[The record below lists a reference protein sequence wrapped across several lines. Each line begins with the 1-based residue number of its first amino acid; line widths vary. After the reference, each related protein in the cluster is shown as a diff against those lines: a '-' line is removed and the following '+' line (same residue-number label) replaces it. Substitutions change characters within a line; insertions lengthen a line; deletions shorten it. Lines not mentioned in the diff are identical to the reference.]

1 MRWRCSL
8 KPPCLQDPEPP
19 CSGRVLLSGRH
30 QGRRTILHHSLPWT
44 FKSRVKKWPKRSWS
58 AFFLP
63 LVCLGIGIWT
73 EKDQS
78 DDFPELLLELWGKKK
93 PFFSLGSAG
102 CEKQAAGATS
112 GPLWHHVGR
121 TKLNKVNPVTGRQTD
136 RVTSSDQTGTSLA
149 LAWKVPCPRP
159 PSDLGTQGRLVTSQ
173 RQSPAYTVPS
183 LDPALLG
190 GPPWAPQFYDP
201 VSSGVCLSNFELC
214 FCHMQLKES

>member
-1 MRWRCSL
+1 MTQEKLVSILPAPGLFRDRDLDREGPIWR
-8 KPPCLQDPEPP
+8 
-19 CSGRVLLSGRH
+19 
-30 QGRRTILHHSLPWT
+30 LPWAVAGT
-44 FKSRVKKWPKRSWS
+44 MRK
-58 AFFLP
+58 
-63 LVCLGIGIWT
+63 
-73 EKDQS
+73 
-78 DDFPELLLELWGKKK
+78 KKK